1 MVVIVYRSDADSEI
15 NLEEEKAK
23 MMKLLTKT
31 QLEYDK
37 NKVSDGG
44 TFSGVSFR
52 KKKDSILKARIDS
65 IDAWGVVDIRF
76 TSPVF
81 LINNLT
87 LINENVMTLELISQE
102 KALVASGFT
111 MRNLNFTWT
120 CINMTNT

>member
-1 MVVIVYRSDADSEI
+1 MTDKDQKKFRISQNLVVIVYKSDADSEI

-23 MMKLLTKT
+23 MLKLLTKT

-52 KKKDSILKARIDS
+52 KKKDSLLKARIDS

-76 TSPVF
+76 T
-81 LINNLT
+81 
-87 LINENVMTLELISQE
+87 
-102 KALVASGFT
+102 
-111 MRNLNFTWT
+111 
-120 CINMTNT
+120 

>member
-1 MVVIVYRSDADSEI
+1 M
-15 NLEEEKAK
+15 K
-23 MMKLLTKT
+23 MLKLLTKT
-31 QLEYDK
+31 QFEYDK

-52 KKKDSILKARIDS
+52 KKKDSLLKARIDS

-87 LINENVMTLELISQE
+87 LINENVMTLEILSQE
-102 KALVASGFT
+102 KALVAAGYT
-111 MRNLNFTWT
+111 MRNLNFSWV
-120 CINMTNT
+120 CINMTNTNLRL